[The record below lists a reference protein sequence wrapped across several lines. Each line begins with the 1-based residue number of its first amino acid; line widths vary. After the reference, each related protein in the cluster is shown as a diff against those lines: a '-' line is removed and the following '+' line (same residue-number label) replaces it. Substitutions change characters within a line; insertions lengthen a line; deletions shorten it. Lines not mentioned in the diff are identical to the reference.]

1 MRFKFS
7 YLYIQLFVKSDEKND
22 NFNMNIMKEIAKNL
36 KRARLTKNMTQSEV
50 AEKAGLS
57 VNHYAKIERGEV
69 TPGLD
74 TFEAIVKAIGTK
86 STEILPF

>member
-1 MRFKFS
+1 MNKKLQNEISKNIKNER
-7 YLYIQLFVKSDEKND
+7 EK
-22 NFNMNIMKEIAKNL
+22 
-36 KRARLTKNMTQSEV
+36 RRLTQLEV